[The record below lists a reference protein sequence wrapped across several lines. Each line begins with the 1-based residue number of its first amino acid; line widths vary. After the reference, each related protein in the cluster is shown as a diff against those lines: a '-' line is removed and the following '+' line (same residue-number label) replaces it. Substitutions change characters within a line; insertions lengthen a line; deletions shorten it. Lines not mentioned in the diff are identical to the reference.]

1 MQNNKILIVDDEPN
15 IVRSLSFV
23 LNKEGYDV
31 ALAADGDQAMK
42 MMRGSKPNIL
52 FLDVMMP
59 KKNGYDLCHEVKS
72 DPELK
77 DIHVVILTAKGQEND
92 RQKGLLQGADEFI
105 TKPFSPMEIVAR
117 VKELLG

>member
-1 MQNNKILIVDDEPN
+1 MQDNKILIVDDEPN

-31 ALAADGDQAMK
+31 ALAADGDQAMQ
-42 MMRGSKPNIL
+42 MIRGSKPNIL

-59 KKNGYDLCHEVKS
+59 KKNGYDVCREVKS
-72 DPELK
+72 DPDLM

-92 RQKGLLQGADEFI
+92 RQKGLLQGADEVI